1 MNFTD
6 PLVNEFYVHD
16 RQLALNIG
24 TAASLQGLVSGI
36 NRVASRIPPTLPE
49 WIYNGAIVA
58 TQGGTKNV
66 IS

>member
-24 TAASLQGLVSGI
+24 TAASLRELVSGI
-36 NRVASRIPPTLPE
+36 NRAASRIPPTLPD

-58 TQGGTKNV
+58 TQGGTQNV
-66 IS
+66 NS

>member
-24 TAASLQGLVSGI
+24 TAASLRELVSGI
-36 NRVASRIPPTLPE
+36 NQVASRIRPTLPE
-49 WIYNGAIVA
+49 WIYTGATVA
-58 TQGGTKNV
+58 T
-66 IS
+66 